1 MTTHNFNL
9 TQLEKEKIE
18 EAISALHSM
27 INFEGDGFIHLVKG
41 YFELIYGIEKAKK
54 IIEFLEKEFW
64 KDRNDPSLL
73 ILTFNDGEFFEVHK
87 DIKEIKELF
96 TKQ

>member
-1 MTTHNFNL
+1 MKTHNFNL

-18 EAISALHSM
+18 EAISALQLM
-27 INFEGDGFIHLVKG
+27 NDCQKYDFEYLVQG
-41 YFELIYGIEKAKK
+41 YFELIYGIEKAEK
-54 IIEFLEKEFW
+54 IIEFLENKY
-64 KDRNDPSLL
+64 SL
-73 ILTFNDGEFFEVHK
+73 ILDFNEGEFLKVHK